1 MTEAAEITQEVLTAN
16 LSLGDRLKAAREE
29 KNLSVEQVCAN
40 LRLGQKQ
47 VQALESNDFDVL
59 PDAMITRGFIRNYAR
74 LLGLDAEPLLQA
86 YRMHSPEP
94 LVKAISIPSANI
106 VISNEQ
112 KKLWMPYAIAS
123 AVIALLLAVW
133 FVYMEYKPAIE
144 SGLQE
149 AQLALTDTVQDAS
162 KGAAVETKVPA
173 SVEPL
178 PVPALPQAER
188 SAETASVLDQ
198 TTGQLVD
205 APIES
210 AVDSQ
215 LATSTEPAISPV
227 AEAHDVPAPDV
238 TAPKLLIN
246 CKESSWVNIRDR
258 DNKLIFDQVLPAG
271 AQQSVEGTPPFKIV
285 IGNAVATQLT
295 YNDQNVDLA
304 PHTKVRVARLTLE

>member
-178 PVPALPQAER
+178 PVAALPQAER
-188 SAETASVLDQ
+188 AAELAPMVDQ
-198 TTGQLVD
+198 ATGQV
-205 APIES
+205 
-210 AVDSQ
+210 
-215 LATSTEPAISPV
+215 ISVPVEPV
-227 AEAHDVPAPDV
+227 ATTDAAATTPPATETLVNDVPPLAV
-238 TAPKLLIN
+238 QVPKLLIN

>member
-178 PVPALPQAER
+178 PVAALPQAER
-188 SAETASVLDQ
+188 AAELAPMVDQ
-198 TTGQLVD
+198 ATGQV
-205 APIES
+205 
-210 AVDSQ
+210 
-215 LATSTEPAISPV
+215 ISVPVEPV
-227 AEAHDVPAPDV
+227 ATTDAAATTPPATETLVNDVPPLAV
-238 TAPKLLIN
+238 QVPKLLIN

-285 IGNAVATQLT
+285 IGNAIATQLT